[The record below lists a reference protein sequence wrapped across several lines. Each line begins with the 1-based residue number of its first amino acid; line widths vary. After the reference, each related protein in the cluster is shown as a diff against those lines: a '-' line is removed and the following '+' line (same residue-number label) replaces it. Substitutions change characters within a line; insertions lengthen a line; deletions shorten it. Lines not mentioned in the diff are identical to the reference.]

1 MIGLEPK
8 TGIEPA
14 KVYILADRA
23 VCAYLAAATGAG
35 PCVRDAAR
43 YDTFGSPV
51 LTDSAQESRSK
62 NKKRAA
68 AIEGIHPPPPP
79 KRMQMTYIV
88 VVVGYVLML
97 LGISVYKSRS
107 VKSAEDFM
115 VAGRSVPV
123 YMLVATLVCT
133 WIGSGSLFGTAGLT
147 FRTGLS
153 ELWFSAGAWVG
164 ILVIYMIAARV
175 RRIAQYTLTDLL
187 EKRYNQLAKVLG
199 TITIIIAY
207 MVIAG
212 YQFKGGGRFIAILSD
227 GSISLE
233 TGMII
238 AAFLIVGFTVLAG
251 MVSIVSIDIF
261 NGSIMLVAMVLTLP
275 FAISGHGG
283 LDAVITTIQQTQ
295 PTHLSLMG
303 GHDFVWVVGIAL
315 PTFLLLMSESS
326 MYQKFSSAD
335 NEANARK
342 AVMGMFIGV
351 VVVETL
357 MMLIALVGFAIYAD
371 DPRFFL
377 VDGSINR
384 AMAEEIILRI
394 GFEQLPVVIGSLLL
408 AAGAAIVISTGNTFL
423 MVTSTN
429 VTRDI
434 FQAFFYKNAT
444 ASQILWIQRA
454 CIVGIGLLAYLM
466 MSQFDTILEMA
477 LMSYTMI
484 GASLAPPL
492 LAAFFWKRV
501 TCAGGVASIASG
513 MLTVVIIAVLNS
525 VYKGSAEGINVLGV
539 SFPMDTD
546 YIAIPAVIVSVTT
559 LVVVSLL
566 TAKPQQSDW
575 EEFIEA

>member
-1 MIGLEPK
+1 MIH
-8 TGIEPA
+8 I
-14 KVYILADRA
+14 A
-23 VCAYLAAATGAG
+23 V
-35 PCVRDAAR
+35 V
-43 YDTFGSPV
+43 
-51 LTDSAQESRSK
+51 
-62 NKKRAA
+62 
-68 AIEGIHPPPPP
+68 
-79 KRMQMTYIV
+79 MTY
-88 VVVGYVLML
+88 VLLL
-97 LGISVYKSRS
+97 LGISAYKSRS
-107 VKSAEDFM
+107 VKSEEDFM
-115 VAGRSVPV
+115 VAGRNVPV

-133 WIGSGSLFGTAGLT
+133 WIGSGSLFGSAGLT
-147 FRTGLS
+147 FRTGVS

-164 ILVIYMIAARV
+164 ILIVYMIAARV

-227 GSISLE
+227 GSISPE
-233 TGMII
+233 TGMIL
-238 AAFLIVGFTVLAG
+238 AALLIVGFTVLAG

-261 NGSIMLVAMVLTLP
+261 NGVIMLVAMAVTLP
-275 FAISGHGG
+275 FAIAGHGG
-283 LDAVITTIQQTQ
+283 IDAVIATIQQTE
-295 PTHLSLMG
+295 PNHLSVMG

-335 NEANARK
+335 NEQNARR

-371 DPRFFL
+371 DPRFFMA
-377 VDGSINR
+377 DGSINR

-444 ASQILWIQRA
+444 SSQVVWLQRA
-454 CIVGIGLLAYLM
+454 TIIAIGVLAYLM
-466 MSQFDTILEMA
+466 MSQFETILEMA

-484 GASLAPPL
+484 GASLAPAL

-501 TCAGGVASIASG
+501 TRTGGVASIASG
-513 MLTVVIIAVLNS
+513 MLTVIVIAVLNS
-525 VYKGSAEGINVLGV
+525 VFKEAAEGMQVLGV

-559 LVVVSLL
+559 LVLVSLL
-566 TAKPQQSDW
+566 TPKPADSDW
-575 EEFIEA
+575 EQFIER

>member
-1 MIGLEPK
+1 MI
-8 TGIEPA
+8 
-14 KVYILADRA
+14 YIA
-23 VCAYLAAATGAG
+23 VVT
-35 PCVRDAAR
+35 
-43 YDTFGSPV
+43 T
-51 LTDSAQESRSK
+51 
-62 NKKRAA
+62 
-68 AIEGIHPPPPP
+68 
-79 KRMQMTYIV
+79 
-88 VVVGYVLML
+88 YVLLL
-97 LGISVYKSRS
+97 LGISVMKSRT
-107 VKSAEDFM
+107 VKSDEDFM
-115 VAGRSVPV
+115 VAGRNVPV

-147 FRTGLS
+147 FRTGIS

-164 ILVIYMIAARV
+164 ILVVYMIAARV

-187 EKRYNQLAKVLG
+187 EKRYSQLAKVLG
-199 TITIIIAY
+199 TVTIIIAY

-227 GSISLE
+227 GAISPE
-233 TGMII
+233 SGMLI

-261 NGSIMLVAMVLTLP
+261 NGVIMLLAMVVTLP
-275 FAISGHGG
+275 FAIAGHGG
-283 LDAVITTIQQTQ
+283 VDAVISTIQQAQ
-295 PTHLSLMG
+295 PSHLSVMG
-303 GHDFVWVVGIAL
+303 GHDFFWVVGIAL

-326 MYQKFSSAD
+326 IYQKFSSAD
-335 NEANARK
+335 NERNARR

-371 DPRFFL
+371 DPRFFMA
-377 VDGSINR
+377 DGSVNR

-394 GFEQLPVVIGSLLL
+394 GFEQLPVIVGSLLL

-444 ASQILWIQRA
+444 SSQVVWLQRG
-454 CIVGIGLLAYLM
+454 IIIGIGVLAYLM
-466 MSQFDTILEMA
+466 MSQFETILEMA
-477 LMSYTMI
+477 LISYTMI
-484 GASLAPPL
+484 GASLAPAL

-501 TCAGGVASIASG
+501 TRTGGVASILAG
-513 MLTVVIIAVLNS
+513 MLTVIGIAVMNS
-525 VYKGSAEGINVLGV
+525 VFDNGDGMSILGV

-546 YIAIPAVIVSVTT
+546 YIAIPAVVVSVST
-559 LVVVSLL
+559 LVIVSLL
-566 TAKPQQSDW
+566 TPLPAEEDWKP
-575 EEFIEA
+575 FIAE

>member
-1 MIGLEPK
+1 MI
-8 TGIEPA
+8 
-14 KVYILADRA
+14 YIA
-23 VCAYLAAATGAG
+23 VVT
-35 PCVRDAAR
+35 
-43 YDTFGSPV
+43 
-51 LTDSAQESRSK
+51 
-62 NKKRAA
+62 
-68 AIEGIHPPPPP
+68 I
-79 KRMQMTYIV
+79 
-88 VVVGYVLML
+88 YVLML
-97 LGISVYKSRS
+97 LGISVYKSRTI
-107 VKSAEDFM
+107 KSDEDFM
-115 VAGRSVPV
+115 VAGRGVPV

-147 FRTGLS
+147 FRTGIS
-153 ELWFSAGAWVG
+153 ELWFSAGAWIG
-164 ILVIYMIAARV
+164 ILVVYMIAARV
-175 RRIAQYTLTDLL
+175 RRIAKYTLTDLL
-187 EKRYNQLAKVLG
+187 EKRYSQLAKVLG

-212 YQFKGGGRFIAILSD
+212 YQFKGGGRFISILAD
-227 GSISLE
+227 GSISPE

-238 AAFLIVGFTVLAG
+238 AAVLIIGFTVLAG

-261 NGSIMLVAMVLTLP
+261 NGSIMLLAMIVTLP
-275 FAISGHGG
+275 VAVMGHGG
-283 LDAVITTIQQTQ
+283 VDAVITTIQQTE
-295 PTHLSLMG
+295 PTHLSMMG
-303 GHDFVWVVGIAL
+303 GHDFVWVIGIAL

-335 NEANARK
+335 NERNARR

-351 VVVETL
+351 VLVETL

-377 VDGSINR
+377 ADGSVNR

-394 GFEQLPVVIGSLLL
+394 GFEQLPVIVGSLLL

-444 ASQILWIQRA
+444 PSQVVWLQRS
-454 CIVGIGLLAYLM
+454 CIVGIGVLAYLM
-466 MSQFDTILEMA
+466 MSQFETILEMA

-484 GASLAPPL
+484 GASLAPAL

-501 TCAGGVASIASG
+501 TRIAGVLSIASG
-513 MLTVVIIAVLNS
+513 MLTVILIAVLNS
-525 VYKGSAEGINVLGV
+525 VFKEGSTQIFGV
-539 SFPMDTD
+539 TFPMDTD

-566 TAKPQQSDW
+566 TPKPLEADW
-575 EEFIEA
+575 KDFIEEAPATKSQ